1 MNLKGIAYK
10 LQKALCLKGRYIR
23 INQTQFYSPELQKMS
38 TKFIL
43 KEKIIDEDEGKEKDF
58 TLLET
63 FKLID
68 VVNYLAEELGGGE

>member
-10 LQKALCLKGRYIR
+10 LQKALCLRGRYIK
-23 INQTQFYSPELQKMS
+23 INQTQFYSEERGRMS

-43 KEKIIDEDEGKEKDF
+43 KEKRVVDDDGNAKDV

-63 FKLID
+63 FRIID
-68 VVNYLAEELGGGE
+68 IVNYLAEELGGGE

>member
-10 LQKALCLKGRYIR
+10 LQKALCLRGRYIR
-23 INQTQFYSPELQKMS
+23 INQIQFYSSERQKMS

-43 KEKIIDEDEGKEKDF
+43 KERITVDDDGETEDV

-63 FKLID
+63 FRMID
-68 VVNYLAEELGGGE
+68 VVNFLADELGGGE

>member
-10 LQKALCLKGRYIR
+10 LQKALCLRGRYIR
-23 INQTQFYSPELQKMS
+23 INQIQFYSAERQKMS
-38 TKFIL
+38 TKFVL
-43 KEKIIDEDEGKEKDF
+43 KERRIVDDDGETKDV

-63 FKLID
+63 FRLID

>member
-10 LQKALCLKGRYIR
+10 LQKALCLRGRYIR
-23 INQTQFYSPELQKMS
+23 INQVQFFSQELQKMS
-38 TKFIL
+38 TKFVL
-43 KEKIIDEDEGKEKDF
+43 KEKLFDEEAGKEKDF

-68 VVNYLAEELGGGE
+68 VVNYLAEQLGGGE

>member
-10 LQKALCLKGRYIR
+10 LQKALCLRGRYIR
-23 INQTQFYSPELQKMS
+23 INQIQFYSSELQKMS

-43 KEKIIDEDEGKEKDF
+43 KEKIIDEDEGEEKDF

-63 FKLID
+63 FRMID
-68 VVNYLAEELGGGE
+68 VVNFLADELGGGE

>member
-10 LQKALCLKGRYIR
+10 LQKALCLRGRYIR
-23 INQTQFYSPELQKMS
+23 INQVQFYSSELCKMS
-38 TKFIL
+38 TKFVL
-43 KEKIIDEDEGKEKDF
+43 KEKIFDEEGKEKDF

-68 VVNYLAEELGGGE
+68 VVNFLAEELGGGE

>member
-10 LQKALCLKGRYIR
+10 LQKALCLRGRYIR
-23 INQTQFYSPELQKMS
+23 INKIQFYSSERQKMS

-43 KEKIIDEDEGKEKDF
+43 KERRVVDDDGEEKDF

-63 FKLID
+63 FRMID
-68 VVNYLAEELGGGE
+68 IVNFLADELGGGE